1 MKVGS
6 KAQRAIAV
14 TVLAALGLTCLLFE
28 AQTATAVV
36 VRMAPSLA
44 QVAVGETVDV
54 AVEVVDVEELYGFD
68 VTVTFDPQVVE
79 VVDADPN
86 TPEIQVWPGDFLD
99 PGFAFIN
106 TADNEAGS
114 VHFVMNQLNPSE
126 AKSGTGSLIVIRL
139 RGKSAGTSSALTPVN
154 PMLSRRD
161 GILIPAT
168 GVAGQ
173 VDVLSAGDAT
183 HTPTQTQTPT
193 ATPSATIT
201 ATPTHTATQTATPT
215 ETLTA
220 TPTET
225 LTPTPTHTATQT
237 ATPTATE
244 SPTPT
249 ATETATPTHT
259 ATPTGTV
266 TALPT
271 ETPTPTATQ
280 TATPTETLTPTE
292 TSTPTETATA
302 TPSATAT
309 ATATDTA
316 TPTIT
321 LTPTETSTP
330 TETATA
336 TPSATASATPT
347 DTATPTITL
356 TPTET
361 ATPTQ
366 TPTATPSPTVTATPT
381 RTPTPTA
388 TPTATMSPTP
398 GAAGTFD
405 DPIPACCEN
414 SHSGNNAFRPA
425 TRDDYGSC
433 GAGMVAPEA
442 VYAFQVDAPL
452 ASLELN
458 FGAGADMSLFLLA
471 HDSLECLAVVRRSSS
486 TLLPDVAPGHY
497 YLVVDG
503 REASTYFFAIHCH
516 AAPSPTPSATAT
528 ATATPT
534 LTTTPALPHHRAFL
548 PLIARSFE
556 GAGRPLSAGMSE
568 KGMGHHLPGRLPVR
582 MAHLQRA
589 EEIGRYW

>member
-280 TATPTETLTPTE
+280 TATPTV
-292 TSTPTETATA
+292 
-302 TPSATAT
+302 
-309 ATATDTA
+309 
-316 TPTIT
+316 T

-381 RTPTPTA
+381 RTATPTA

-534 LTTTPALPHHRAFL
+534 LTTTPALPRHRAFL

-556 GAGRPLSAGMSE
+556 GAGRPLSGGMSE